1 MAKVRLENIS
11 KKFGKRQALQEIN
24 FEVGDKEL
32 FCIMGY
38 PGAGKTTTLRI
49 IAGLVQPDTGNVY
62 VDDKKITTT
71 YAGDRNI
78 AMIFQ
83 NLALYP
89 TRTVLEN
96 IAFPL
101 HILKLAEDEVR
112 KRVTEVA
119 KTLQIDHLLTR
130 TLATLSGGE
139 RQRVAIGRAL
149 VRRPS
154 VFLMDE
160 PLTNLDAL
168 LRLNMRVELKR
179 LQREIGQTIIY
190 ATPDQLEAM
199 TIADRV
205 LVLRDGGIQQLGQ
218 PDEVYLKPSNR
229 YVASLFGS
237 PSMNFLPCS
246 LIAGN
251 AQTHLDCGA
260 FKLDVSRYKEILT
273 AAAGTS
279 GFVLGVRP
287 EATTVEPKQSP
298 SSTGRFRVSL
308 VEPIGN
314 ELILHLDGDGVTI
327 KALTSASSHFKPS
340 DEAWLTIDTDR
351 IHVFDSKT
359 EKTIL

>member
-1 MAKVRLENIS
+1 MAKVRLEKIS
-11 KKFGKRQALQEIN
+11 KKFGKKQALQEIS

-32 FCIMGY
+32 FCVMGY

-49 IAGLVQPDTGNVY
+49 IAGLERPDTGDVY
-62 VDDKKITTT
+62 VDDKKLTTT
-71 YAGDRNI
+71 YPGDRNV

-89 TRTVLEN
+89 TRTVFEN

-101 HILKLAEDEVR
+101 RVQKLSEEEAR
-112 KRVTEVA
+112 KRVAEVA

-190 ATPDQLEAM
+190 ATPDQMEAM

-205 LVLRDGGIQQLGQ
+205 VVLREGNIQQIGP
-218 PDEVYLKPSNR
+218 PDEAYSRPSNR

-237 PSMNFLPCS
+237 PPMNFLPCS
-246 LIAGN
+246 LISKDS
-251 AQTHLDCGA
+251 QSYLDCGA
-260 FKLDVSRYKEILT
+260 FRLEVTRYKEILT
-273 AAAGTS
+273 AAACAPE
-279 GFVLGVRP
+279 FVLGIRP
-287 EATTVEPKQSP
+287 EFMTAEPSRSRSTVS
-298 SSTGRFRVSL
+298 RFKVSL
-308 VEPIGN
+308 TEPIGN
-314 ELILHLDGDGVTI
+314 ELILHLDGDGVSM
-327 KALTSASSHFKPS
+327 KALTSGSGNIKPL
-340 DEAWLTIDTDR
+340 DEVWITIDMDR